1 MEDIYLGLT
10 NKKEQNPH
18 KVGLFKHVLETLI
31 MKMKSKSS
39 DFDALYQ
46 EIYYGG

>member
-1 MEDIYLGLT
+1 MEDIYLALKS
-10 NKKEQNPH
+10 KKEQNAH

-31 MKMKSKSS
+31 MKMKNKSS